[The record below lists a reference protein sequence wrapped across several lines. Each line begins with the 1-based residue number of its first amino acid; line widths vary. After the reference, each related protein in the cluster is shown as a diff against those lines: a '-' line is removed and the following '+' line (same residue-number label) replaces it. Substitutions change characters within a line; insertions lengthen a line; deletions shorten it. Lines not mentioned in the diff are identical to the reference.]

1 MTGSADRPDST
12 NRPDSTDRSDSTGR
26 SDSTD
31 RPDEGPSDVG
41 LAVIDVLDGWPAI
54 PQPIAAGDER
64 RKLMRD
70 MVLRALV

>member
-1 MTGSADRPDST
+1 MTDSADRPDST
-12 NRPDSTDRSDSTGR
+12 NRPDSTDR

-41 LAVIDVLDGWPAI
+41 LAVIDVPNGWPAI
-54 PQPIAAGDER
+54 PQPVAAGDER